1 MKPPLIVVCTH
12 HKTGSVWMAN
22 IFRALK
28 RHEKLQLHSKS
39 QAELQPTA
47 DFFLQDHS
55 KVDLKALQAR
65 FEQRGVRA
73 VHVIRDPRDVVI
85 SGAFYHVK
93 TVEKWANNP
102 KKEYGG
108 KSYRQAISAM
118 PTDHDKLVFEMDHA
132 GGKTI
137 REMLGWDYS
146 QKELCFEA
154 RYEDLIVDRDLKV
167 FTPMFKFLGYEGT
180 RLEMALKF
188 VRELS
193 LFGGAA
199 GSDPADH
206 IRSGEGRQWVNVF
219 TPELKAAFNQRF
231 PDALQKLGYEAG
243 SQW

>member
-22 IFRALK
+22 IFRAIK
-28 RHEKLQLHSKS
+28 RHEKLNLHTKS
-39 QAELQPTA
+39 QAELPQEA
-47 DFFLQDHS
+47 DIFLQDHS
-55 KVDLKALQAR
+55 KVDLKALKAR
-65 FEQRGVRA
+65 FPKRGVRA

-102 KKEYGG
+102 KKEFGG
-108 KSYRQAISAM
+108 KSYRQAISAL
-118 PTDHDKLVFEMDHA
+118 PTDHDKLVFEMDHT

-137 REMLGWDYS
+137 REMVGWDYGM
-146 QKELCFEA
+146 KDLCFEA
-154 RYEDLIVDRDLKV
+154 KYEDLIVDRDLKI
-167 FTPMFKFLGYEGT
+167 FTPMMQFLGFEGP

-206 IRSGEGRQWVNVF
+206 IRSGEGRQWVRTF
-219 TPELKAAFNQRF
+219 TPELKAAFKERF
-231 PDALQKLGYEAG
+231 PDALQKLGYEPGAE
-243 SQW
+243 W

>member
-1 MKPPLIVVCTH
+1 MKSPLIVVCTH

-28 RHEKLQLHSKS
+28 RHEKLQLHSRG
-39 QAELQPTA
+39 QAELPAAA
-47 DFFLQDHS
+47 DIFLQDHS
-55 KVDLKALQAR
+55 KVDFKALQVR
-65 FEQRGVRA
+65 FAKRGVRA

-108 KSYRQAISAM
+108 RSYRQAISALSS
-118 PTDHDKLVFEMDHA
+118 DYDKLVFEMDHA

-137 REMLGWDYS
+137 REMLAWNYD
-146 QKELCFEA
+146 QKDVCFEA

-167 FTPMFKFLGYEGT
+167 FTPMMQFLGYEGA
-180 RLEMALKF
+180 RLETALKF
-188 VRELS
+188 VRDLS

-219 TPELKAAFNQRF
+219 TPELKAAFQQRF
-231 PDALQKLGYEAG
+231 PDALQRLGYEAG
-243 SQW
+243 DKW